1 MAQTKLQMALLNLGQ
16 FQSAID
22 DVLSWLDKTEN
33 MLDEAGAV
41 AGDPR
46 LVEIE
51 LAKIRVS
58 HDTCARNMSTIVR
71 MASF

>member
-1 MAQTKLQMALLNLGQ
+1 MALLSLGQ

-33 MLDEAGAV
+33 MLDEASPV
-41 AGDPR
+41 SGDPR

-51 LAKIRVS
+51 LAKIRVCKGHLHGHLDVS
-58 HDTCARNMSTIVR
+58 VFICNQMI
-71 MASF
+71 